1 MNKLVEVMESTWGR
15 GLRVLLG
22 LALVYLGLATIG
34 GTMGI
39 IIAVIGVVPTIM
51 GLGGPCLVRFVTHQS
66 RPV

>member
-39 IIAVIGVVPTIM
+39 IIAVIGVVPIIM
-51 GLGGPCLVRFVTHQS
+51 GLWRPCLVRFVIHQS